1 MENTQAVPA
10 LRNVCRLIQ
19 KNRLSYEDIRLSK
32 LFVRQK
38 IPNLL
43 TLLRMALGVSLLFL
57 PLLSDWFLFVYLLA
71 GLSDV
76 LDGFLARRWGVE
88 SLFGARLDSA
98 ADFLL
103 CVVLLVR
110 FIPAYDWPRWAIL
123 WVIGIALVRLASLL
137 VSFLRFK
144 NAAFLH
150 TIANKMTGFLL
161 LCFPFFLRYVGLNI
175 TAFFLCVLASLSALE
190 ELLLMFTMRTFQ
202 PDRPTI
208 FSK

>member
-1 MENTQAVPA
+1 MGNMQEAPA

-19 KNRLSYEDIRLSK
+19 KNRLSYEDIRLNK

-103 CVVLLVR
+103 CAVLLVR

-123 WVIGIALVRLASLL
+123 WVVGIALVRLASLL
-137 VSFLRFK
+137 VSLLRFK
-144 NAAFLH
+144 KAAFLH

-175 TAFFLCVLASLSALE
+175 TTFFLCVLASLSALE
-190 ELLLMFTMRTFQ
+190 ELMLMFTMRTFQ
-202 PDRPTI
+202 PDKPTI